1 MLGEPLVR
9 YAQEILS
16 MKPLVL
22 PENPVLQQVI
32 TALEARG
39 EARGKAEGKAEGE
52 ARGKADGLLLLLR
65 ARGVAV
71 DDVARARVLDC
82 RDLAVLDRWF
92 LRAVHATSVA
102 AVFADD

>member
-1 MLGEPLVR
+1 
-9 YAQEILS
+9 
-16 MKPLVL
+16 
-22 PENPVLQQVI
+22 
-32 TALEARG
+32 
-39 EARGKAEGKAEGE
+39 
-52 ARGKADGLLLLLR
+52 
-65 ARGVAV
+65 VAG

>member
-1 MLGEPLVR
+1 MVCCGSAT
-9 YAQEILS
+9 AQ
-16 MKPLVL
+16 V
-22 PENPVLQQVI
+22 
-32 TALEARG
+32 ARTPAVHTRAVQEWLAEG
-39 EARGKAEGKAEGE
+39 EARGE